1 MSSQTSLPLHL
12 SWVGG
17 LGCSLSGA
25 VTLGSDQERPK
36 LSLHSISRG
45 NYEIAVQL
53 QPDMHVFRH
62 GWLLLACPL
71 MPLGMAEEG
80 AERRGGSS
88 SRYPLHEMKW
98 VCRQVTDSAC
108 RTGFLGGRGDGK
120 ETGEGGRKDR
130 KETGKKWTAPT
141 PRKVK

>member
-17 LGCSLSGA
+17 VGCSLSGA

-62 GWLLLACPL
+62 AGC
-71 MPLGMAEEG
+71 
-80 AERRGGSS
+80 
-88 SRYPLHEMKW
+88 
-98 VCRQVTDSAC
+98 
-108 RTGFLGGRGDGK
+108 FLP
-120 ETGEGGRKDR
+120 
-130 KETGKKWTAPT
+130 AP
-141 PRKVK
+141 